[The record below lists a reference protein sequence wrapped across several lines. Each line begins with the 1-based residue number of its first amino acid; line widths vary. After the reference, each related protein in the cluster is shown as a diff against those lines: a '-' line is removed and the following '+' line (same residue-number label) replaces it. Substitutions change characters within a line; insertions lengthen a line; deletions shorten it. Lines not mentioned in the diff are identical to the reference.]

1 MQLLVEVWREVCQH
15 LEIDESIGR
24 IARTV
29 AERVPIDRLVVR
41 RLDAA
46 ALRLETVA
54 VGTSAGATEA
64 ERTRTQLEPHRLR
77 SVMRWCQAGEVLR
90 GGSEDPDGLL
100 ITLASIRALT
110 ARDTFAGPLRG
121 PDGGFGAVIAIARP
135 GARFSDADIA
145 FLSDLVEPLSA
156 ALANDGRLRE
166 LDRLREAVEAD
177 NRALLSRLQRQDIA
191 EAIVGAES
199 GLRTVI
205 ERVAQVAPTDAP
217 VLIFG
222 ETGTGKEVVARLI
235 HSQSKRVKAPVVRV
249 NCGALP
255 PGLVDSELF
264 GHERGSFTGA
274 TDARKGWFERADGGT
289 LFLDEVGELPLDA
302 QVRLLRI
309 LQDGTFERVGGQRT
323 LTVDVRI
330 VTATHRDLQDMVA
343 RRLFRE
349 DLWYR
354 IGVFP
359 IRLPPLRERL
369 EDLPQL
375 AAHFASRAGLRLGAP
390 PLVPSAADI
399 QLLLSYP
406 WPGNVRELATV
417 IERAAIL
424 GEGRS
429 LQIAAAL
436 GVLPTAT
443 VAIAQPSQSFALQ
456 GHPQLQPMPMSF
468 DEAARRHI
476 EETLAATRGQIEG
489 ERGAAARLGVNP
501 HTLRGRM
508 RRLGIDWGRFRTRE
522 VRI

>member
-1 MQLLVEVWREVCQH
+1 MKLLVEVWREVCQH
-15 LEIDESIGR
+15 LEIEESIDR
-24 IARTV
+24 IAKTV
-29 AERVPIDRLVVR
+29 SGQLPIDRVLVYRMDVTR
-41 RLDAA
+41 R
-46 ALRLETVA
+46 RLETVA
-54 VGTSAGATEA
+54 VGVARGDGGD
-64 ERTRTQLEPHRLR
+64 TRPPRVELEPGRVRTLA
-77 SVMRWCQAGEVLR
+77 RWCRTGYLLRAGDDDPDSILHTIAARR
-90 GGSEDPDGLL
+90 GGAD
-100 ITLASIRALT
+100 TL
-110 ARDTFAGPLRG
+110 AGPLKS
-121 PDGGFGAVIAIARP
+121 PDGQLGVLVAVARA
-135 GARFSDADIA
+135 GVRFTDADVE
-145 FLSDLVEPLSA
+145 LVSALLEPLSA
-156 ALANDGRLRE
+156 ALGNDARLRE
-166 LDRLREAVEAD
+166 LARLREAVEAD

-191 EAIVGAES
+191 EAIVGTES

-205 ERVAQVAPTDAP
+205 ERVTQVAPTDAP
-217 VLIFG
+217 VLILG

-235 HSQSKRVKAPVVRV
+235 HSQSKRAKGPVVRV

-330 VTATHRDLQDMVA
+330 VTATHRDLQEMVA
-343 RRLFRE
+343 HRLFRE

-375 AAHFASRAGLRLGAP
+375 AIHFAGHAGTRLGAP
-390 PLVPSAADI
+390 PLVPTAADME
-399 QLLLSYP
+399 LLLSYS

-436 GVLPTAT
+436 GVMPGSPRGAANF
-443 VAIAQPSQSFALQ
+443 VARAPAQSAVVSL
-456 GHPQLQPMPMSF
+456 
-468 DEAARRHI
+468 DEAARHHI
-476 EETLAATRGQIEG
+476 EDALATTHGRIEG
-489 ERGAAARLGVNP
+489 PIGAAARLGVNP
-501 HTLRGRM
+501 HTLRSRM
-508 RRLGIDWGRFRTRE
+508 RRLGIDWRPFRKPKAAR
-522 VRI
+522 